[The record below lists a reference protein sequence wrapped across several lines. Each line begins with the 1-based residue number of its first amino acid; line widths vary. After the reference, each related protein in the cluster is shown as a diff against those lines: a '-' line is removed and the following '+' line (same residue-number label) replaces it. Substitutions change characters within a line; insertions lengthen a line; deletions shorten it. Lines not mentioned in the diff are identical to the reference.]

1 MQNKNATYQIM
12 GKLTGMVAALMLL
25 LAMAFLSSCRNN
37 NDFFTAKN
45 SLKYSADTVWFDTVF
60 TRVPGSTY
68 PISVTQIFSIKNP
81 EKLAVNANFQL
92 GGGTNSAY
100 RMSIDGI
107 SGTQIND
114 IEIGASDSVFVFVQC
129 KLEANNNTQPLLVM
143 DSIISS
149 VGGHQSNVKLAAY
162 GWDAHYYRDTIFES
176 NITISDNQ
184 KPTVILG
191 YLGVDEG
198 ATLTIKA
205 GVQLFA
211 SAQTKIYIAGTLD
224 IQGTA
229 AQRVSIRGD
238 KPVWDPQFLPNQW
251 GGIHILVGSIN
262 NSIQYADI
270 TNATIGVRVGSLPV
284 NGTTGLKISNTRIQ
298 YSGQASLAG
307 IKADIQATNC
317 LFADAGSYS
326 FLGLLGGNY
335 AFNHCTFTEYSGFSS
350 RTDGH
355 FAATNTLRDG
365 NGKLLNHAPLNLTL
379 YNSIVDGPQKE
390 ELQFDQTTLNV
401 FNIRLENNLLKSLNP
416 KSIITYPN
424 FFNKTTGFVDVQ
436 RGNYQTDSTA
446 FGYKKAGTF
455 GSPATIDL
463 LGKTRKSQPDLGC
476 YEKLP

>member
-162 GWDAHYYRDTIFES
+162 GWDAHYFRDTIFES
-176 NITISDNQ
+176 NIAISDNQ

-191 YLGVDEG
+191 YMGIEQG

-205 GVQLFA
+205 
-211 SAQTKIYIAGTLD
+211 
-224 IQGTA
+224 
-229 AQRVSIRGD
+229 
-238 KPVWDPQFLPNQW
+238 
-251 GGIHILVGSIN
+251 
-262 NSIQYADI
+262 
-270 TNATIGVRVGSLPV
+270 
-284 NGTTGLKISNTRIQ
+284 
-298 YSGQASLAG
+298 
-307 IKADIQATNC
+307 
-317 LFADAGSYS
+317 
-326 FLGLLGGNY
+326 
-335 AFNHCTFTEYSGFSS
+335 
-350 RTDGH
+350 
-355 FAATNTLRDG
+355 
-365 NGKLLNHAPLNLTL
+365 
-379 YNSIVDGPQKE
+379 
-390 ELQFDQTTLNV
+390 
-401 FNIRLENNLLKSLNP
+401 
-416 KSIITYPN
+416 
-424 FFNKTTGFVDVQ
+424 
-436 RGNYQTDSTA
+436 
-446 FGYKKAGTF
+446 
-455 GSPATIDL
+455 
-463 LGKTRKSQPDLGC
+463 
-476 YEKLP
+476 